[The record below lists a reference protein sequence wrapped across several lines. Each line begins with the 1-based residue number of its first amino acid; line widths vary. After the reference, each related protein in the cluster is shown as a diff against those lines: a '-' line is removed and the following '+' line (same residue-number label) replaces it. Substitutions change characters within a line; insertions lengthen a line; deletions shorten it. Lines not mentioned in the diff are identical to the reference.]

1 MPILKSMK
9 LDINFISQ
17 QITIKT
23 MILNELSEK
32 LESIKIDNTF
42 LYFITRVLK
51 PNTKK
56 TSKVMDKFLFKV
68 YQIDVNDEIRSHLY
82 SLTKDQLEYLSKRK
96 KELHEYDVITDDTEQ
111 LFTYSM
117 TNKAMSF
124 ADVINNQLKSKLPK
138 IKSLEEIILEEE
150 LWAYCVGFHNTGTDW
165 IYTFRKILSSKVA
178 IDEKDGNKRNALQKT
193 IRTIFNSKSQKL
205 ELIEGET
212 VNLDKQ
218 VDCIFY
224 DDTFYIAKKTQFEQ
238 IVGLE
243 EEFKQQATNVI
254 AELLATAMILGLE
267 ILAKQIDTNPSI
279 HKKLVRLSKIGNYKD
294 LDEKTIKQMQKIC
307 KQYGDKLKLK
317 DGKLFIEDENDIDL
331 ALKMLSDYY
340 KRGEVSGKAYGTFAG
355 KQLTST
361 EV

>member
-1 MPILKSMK
+1 
-9 LDINFISQ
+9 
-17 QITIKT
+17 
-23 MILNELSEK
+23 MILEKLSEK
-32 LESIKIDNTF
+32 LESIKIENSF

-51 PNTKK
+51 PDTKK
-56 TSKVMDKFLFKV
+56 TSKILDKFLFKV
-68 YQIDVNDEIRSHLY
+68 YQIDVNEEIRKHLY
-82 SLTKDQLEYLSKRK
+82 SLTKEQFEYLSKRK
-96 KELHEYDVITDDTEQ
+96 TELHEYDVITDDTEQ

-124 ADVINNQLKSKLPK
+124 ADVVNNQLKSNPPK
-138 IKSLEEIILEEE
+138 IKSLEDIISEEE
-150 LWAYCVGFHNTGTDW
+150 LWAYCVGFHNKGTDW
-165 IYTFRKILSSKVA
+165 IYTFRKILSGKVA

-224 DDTFYIAKKTQFEQ
+224 EDTFYIAKKTQFEQ

-243 EEFKQQATNVI
+243 EEFKIQASEVITELEATN
-254 AELLATAMILGLE
+254 MIEGLE
-267 ILAKQIDTNPSI
+267 ILSRQITINPAI

-294 LDEKTIKQMQKIC
+294 LDEKIIKKMQKVC

-317 DGKLFIEDENDIDL
+317 DGKLFIEDEIDIDL

-355 KQLTST
+355 KQLKTT
-361 EV
+361 QD

>member
-1 MPILKSMK
+1 
-9 LDINFISQ
+9 
-17 QITIKT
+17 
-23 MILNELSEK
+23 MIFEELSEK

-56 TSKVMDKFLFKV
+56 TSKVLDKYLFKV
-68 YQIDVNDEIRSHLY
+68 YQIDINDEIRNHLY
-82 SLTKDQLEYLSKRK
+82 SLTKDQLEFLSKHK
-96 KELHEYDVITDDTEQ
+96 TELHEYDVITDDTEQ

-124 ADVINNQLKSKLPK
+124 ADVVNDQLKSNPPK
-138 IKSLEEIILEEE
+138 IKSLEEIITEEE
-150 LWAYCVGFHNTGTDW
+150 LWAYCVGFHNKGTDW
-165 IYTFRKILSSKVA
+165 IYTFRKILSGKVV
-178 IDEKDGNKRNALQKT
+178 IDEKEGNKRNAFQKT
-193 IRTIFNSKSQKL
+193 IRTFFNSKSQKL
-205 ELIEGET
+205 ELIKGET

-224 DDTFYIAKKTQFEQ
+224 EDTFYIAKKTQFEQ

-243 EEFKQQATNVI
+243 EEFRIQASEVI
-254 AELLATAMILGLE
+254 SELLATKMIEGLE
-267 ILAKQIDTNPSI
+267 ILSRQIEINPSI

-294 LDEKTIKQMQKIC
+294 LDEKTIKKMQKVC

-317 DGKLFIEDENDIDL
+317 DGKLFIEDETDIDL

-355 KQLTST
+355 KQLIVT
-361 EV
+361 E

>member
-1 MPILKSMK
+1 
-9 LDINFISQ
+9 
-17 QITIKT
+17 
-23 MILNELSEK
+23 MIFEELSEK
-32 LESIKIDNTF
+32 LESVKIDNTF

-56 TSKVMDKFLFKV
+56 TSKVLDKYLFKV
-68 YQIDVNDEIRSHLY
+68 YQIDINDEIRDHLY
-82 SLTKDQLEYLSKRK
+82 SLTNEQLKFLSKRK
-96 KELHEYDVITDDTEQ
+96 TELHEYDVITDDTEQ

-124 ADVINNQLKSKLPK
+124 ADVVNNQLKSNPPK
-138 IKSLEEIILEEE
+138 IKSLEEIITEEE
-150 LWAYCVGFHNTGTDW
+150 LWAYCVGFHNKGTDW
-165 IYTFRKILSSKVA
+165 IYTFRKILSGKVA
-178 IDEKDGNKRNALQKT
+178 IDEKEGNKRNAFQKT
-193 IRTIFNSKSQKL
+193 IRTFFNSKSQKL
-205 ELIEGET
+205 ELIKGET

-224 DDTFYIAKKTQFEQ
+224 EDTFYIAKKTQFEQ

-243 EEFKQQATNVI
+243 EEFRIQASEVI
-254 AELLATAMILGLE
+254 SELLATKMIEGLE
-267 ILAKQIDTNPSI
+267 ILSRQIEINPSI

-294 LDEKTIKQMQKIC
+294 LDEKTIKKMQKVC

-317 DGKLFIEDENDIDL
+317 DGKLFIEDETDIDL

-355 KQLTST
+355 KQLMVK
-361 EV
+361 E

>member
-1 MPILKSMK
+1 MILK
-9 LDINFISQ
+9 
-17 QITIKT
+17 
-23 MILNELSEK
+23 ELSKK
-32 LESIKIDNTF
+32 LESIKVDNTF

-51 PNTKK
+51 LDTKK
-56 TSKVMDKFLFKV
+56 TSKVLDKFLFKV
-68 YQIDVNDEIRSHLY
+68 YQIDVNDDIRKHLY
-82 SLTKDQLEYLSKRK
+82 SLTKEQLEFLSKRK
-96 KELHEYDVITDDTEQ
+96 TELHEYDVVTDETQQ

-124 ADVINNQLKSKLPK
+124 ADVVNNQLKSKLPK
-138 IKSLEEIILEEE
+138 IKSLEEIISEEE
-150 LWAYCVGFHNTGTDW
+150 LWAYCVGFHNKGTDW
-165 IYTFRKILSSKVA
+165 IYTFRKILSGKVA

-193 IRTIFNSKSQKL
+193 IRTIFNSRSQKL

-224 DDTFYIAKKTQFEQ
+224 EDTFYIAKKTQFEQ

-243 EEFKQQATNVI
+243 AEFRIQASEVITELEATN
-254 AELLATAMILGLE
+254 MIEGLE
-267 ILAKQIDTNPSI
+267 ILSRQIDINPAI

-294 LDEKTIKQMQKIC
+294 LDEKTIKKMQKVC
-307 KQYGDKLKLK
+307 KQYGDNLKLK
-317 DGKLFIEDENDIDL
+317 EGKLFIEDENDIDL

-355 KQLTST
+355 KALKTT
-361 EV
+361 E